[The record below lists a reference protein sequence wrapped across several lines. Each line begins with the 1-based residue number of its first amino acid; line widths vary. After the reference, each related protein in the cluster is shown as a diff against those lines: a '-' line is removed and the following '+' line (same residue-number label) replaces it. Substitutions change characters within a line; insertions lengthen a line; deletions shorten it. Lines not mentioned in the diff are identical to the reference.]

1 MDDDVPVPLPDKI
14 PEIEEEKISEEP
26 VKQVPQYVR
35 DVLETKILPL
45 GTKPRPLEIESL
57 DEIEERKSIIPPP
70 DLEEVSETSFN
81 PQQIAQ
87 TQNPEKLSSVEDD
100 ELTLKKIKKTLR
112 QIKMVKKK
120 KSTKVVKAK
129 KTAKKSAKKSVK
141 KTAKKKTAKKAT
153 NKKSKKT
160 AGSGVAKTSMRQEVV
175 HKLSMKCEEVDKSIK
190 KIKQKL
196 SNIPGYKIA
205 KQTDVNKLIKN
216 YDKLAKKVNELSRS
230 FNEHVKN
237 FEKTTSVLK
246 AEVNAI
252 DKSAMKNKTEGYEI
266 FKKLKA
272 IESLLPKLAERSAIK
287 EMKDVVSSLIIEVRD
302 VLVQDQKVTES
313 LKDHE
318 QYSTAK
324 FNDLTA
330 MINDNAAA
338 IKQLSKE
345 VNKLNDSVYVLREKI
360 NYIKEKL

>member
-35 DVLETKILPL
+35 DVLETRILPP
-45 GTKPRPLEIESL
+45 GSKPRPLEIESL
-57 DEIEERKSIIPPP
+57 DEEEEHESIIPPP

-129 KTAKKSAKKSVK
+129 KSAKKSVK
-141 KTAKKKTAKKAT
+141 KTSKKKTAKKAT
-153 NKKSKKT
+153 NKKPKKT
-160 AGSGVAKTSMRQEVV
+160 AGSGVAKASMRQDVV
-175 HKLSMKCEEVDKSIK
+175 DKLSMKYEEVDKSIK
-190 KIKQKL
+190 KIKQEI
-196 SNIPGYKIA
+196 SNISGYKIA

-246 AEVNAI
+246 AELNAI